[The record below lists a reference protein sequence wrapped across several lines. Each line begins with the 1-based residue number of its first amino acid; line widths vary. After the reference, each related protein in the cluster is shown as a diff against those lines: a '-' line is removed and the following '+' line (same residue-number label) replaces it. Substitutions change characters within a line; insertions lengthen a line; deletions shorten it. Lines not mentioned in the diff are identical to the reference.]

1 MLKVYS
7 NYENKM
13 FYLKLK
19 SILNKIKKISY
30 IVKYV
35 HTINVYTVVKQK
47 INIIKMAA
55 QGRNSSESW

>member
-1 MLKVYS
+1 
-7 NYENKM
+7 M

-19 SILNKIKKISY
+19 FILNKIKKISY

-35 HTINVYTVVKQK
+35 HTISAYTVIKQK
-47 INIIKMAA
+47 INIINMAA